1 MTADPWEPWLSELEQ
16 ACDRGDEPRSA
27 AGLENL
33 WRFRFHEERGRG
45 HDRWDRLFA
54 VLLRLLESTDPDLV
68 DRADHYA
75 RIVMGDEF
83 GPPFDGHT
91 AEERARSVERRTA
104 LLLPALTPRV
114 RNGDLSLLRFVD
126 DLVHVE
132 GLADLEPQELVREWI
147 VSLAADPAQELAA
160 RIAYLDGRAPWART
174 GESLLACL
182 DHPSDGVRA
191 YAARALGRRYASEE
205 EGLAP
210 LPELVA
216 SLTAK
221 ELERPG
227 IAGPFFSNWYD
238 DSLADFAS
246 RAGVEVEEWFCT
258 ILSRRKGP
266 EPNTLPCSNGIDFFA
281 HEIFGGRDGYVRK
294 LIDMGQVDLAVQAAT
309 EVDEPI
315 EEMEPLLVELADH
328 AEAEVCRM
336 ASWQLASTYRRLH
349 AAGVQRGFVGR
360 QSLAGGAELFI
371 QFTSRPEAGTYSYSA
386 VLYPPEEQTL
396 DAAQAAAILETVL
409 PVEQRGDLQ
418 PFGMPGDGGQP
429 GLWVLGRTA
438 NARYSRGALVQFVG
452 DTAEQRWERI
462 RIIWHGAPGEWR
474 PETLVS
480 NPPGL
485 PPQTS

>member
-1 MTADPWEPWLSELEQ
+1 MTADSWEPWLSELEQ
-16 ACDRGDEPRSA
+16 ACDRGDEARLGA
-27 AGLENL
+27 ILENL
-33 WRFRFHEERGRG
+33 WRFPFHEERGRG
-45 HDRWDRLFA
+45 HEQWDRLFA
-54 VLLRLLESTDPDLV
+54 VLVRLLASPDATLL
-68 DRADHYA
+68 DLADHYA
-75 RIVMGDEF
+75 RIVMGAEY
-83 GPPFDGHT
+83 GPPFDDHT
-91 AEERARSVERRTA
+91 AEERARSAERRTVQM
-104 LLLPALTPRV
+104 LPALTPRLRGGEV
-114 RNGDLSLLRFVD
+114 SLLRFVD

-132 GLADLEPQELVREWI
+132 GLADLEPQEIVREWI
-147 VSLAADPAQELAA
+147 ADVAAGPAQELAA

-174 GESLLACL
+174 GESLLECL

-191 YAARALGRRYASEE
+191 YAARALGRRYAGEE
-205 EGLAP
+205 NGLPP

-221 ELERPG
+221 EIERPG

-238 DSLADFAS
+238 DSLADFGR
-246 RAGVEVEEWFCT
+246 RAGVEVEDWFCT
-258 ILSRRKGP
+258 ILSQRKSP

-281 HEIFGGRDGYVRK
+281 HEIFGGRDGYVRR

-349 AAGVQRGFVGR
+349 DAGARRGFVGR

-371 QFTSRPEAGTYSYSA
+371 QFASRPELGVYSYSA
-386 VLYPPEEQTL
+386 VLYPPQEQTL
-396 DAAQAAAILETVL
+396 DAAQATAILDTVL
-409 PVEQRGDLQ
+409 PAEQRGDLQ

-452 DTAEQRWERI
+452 DTAQQRWERV
-462 RIIWHGAPGEWR
+462 RVIWHGAPGEWR
-474 PETLVS
+474 PERLAR
-480 NPPGL
+480 
-485 PPQTS
+485 